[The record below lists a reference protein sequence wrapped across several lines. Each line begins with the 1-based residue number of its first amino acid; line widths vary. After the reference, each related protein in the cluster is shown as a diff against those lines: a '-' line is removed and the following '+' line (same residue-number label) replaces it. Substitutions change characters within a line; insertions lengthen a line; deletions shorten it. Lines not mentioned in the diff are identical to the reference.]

1 MKGPSGLLAVYYLA
15 CNNDLKMK
23 IDPQIEAR
31 GHEDGDP
38 GVVNGKCSIKLLEYA
53 KRYVGPAH
61 WLYIARLPPP
71 HDNNEW
77 SSWYLSRLI
86 KKQGQFL

>member
-1 MKGPSGLLAVYYLA
+1 MYLQAVYYLA

-38 GVVNGKCSIKLLEYA
+38 GVVSGKCSVKLLEYA

-61 WLYIARLPPP
+61 WLYIGGIRYTYIHIYACM
-71 HDNNEW
+71 HNHV
-77 SSWYLSRLI
+77 
-86 KKQGQFL
+86 